1 MRLLTCTI
9 FLLLAFYMQAQSAAE
24 DTVLARLMHISNDTQ
39 RMSAYLDYADREL
52 MDHPK
57 EIITIG
63 KILFAE
69 ATAHGKLLQAAM
81 ADKMIAEGYEVITD
95 YPKSLQFYL
104 DALRIHKDQKE
115 YRLQIS
121 DMLGIARV
129 YEITDDTTS
138 EKKTIEDAMAIT
150 RQHLDNEKV
159 RKKLPLVMDY
169 LATIYKKEKRYDT
182 AIRLYNDAIAM
193 ARNEGNKLQQLE
205 SLCNLAIA
213 LKSTKQYD
221 ASLAT
226 YKQALA
232 LIDSSDEG
240 YAESVIYANLAIL
253 FYDMNDLLHSEQYAL
268 KAIYLQNKFQQPGVL
283 KDLYET
289 LLKIYTK
296 QKKYPEALDYS
307 VKLSAIKDS
316 ILNKEKSQQL
326 KLLQVKFDSDDKDRQ
341 IAGQEKALKYN
352 RRLNILLVLSSALFL
367 MLGIFVYRNLKTQ
380 RKYNAAL
387 AREKQRSEDLL
398 LNILPAEVAEELK
411 ETGVAAARHFD
422 NVTVLFTDFVNFTHA
437 SEFMTPQ
444 QLIDELHF
452 CFKAFDDIIGRHNIE
467 KIKTIG
473 DSYLAVS
480 GMPAANLNHA
490 ENIIDAAL
498 EINAFINARKQ
509 QLGDT
514 AFEMR
519 TGIHSGSVVAGIVGV
534 KKFSYDIW
542 GDTVNT
548 AARMEQTSEAGKINI
563 SQTTYELV
571 KDKFRCT
578 YRGEVEAKNKGL
590 LKMYFVE
597 Q

>member
-1 MRLLTCTI
+1 MRQLTFTVI
-9 FLLLAFYMQAQSAAE
+9 LLLAFYLSASGAAE
-24 DTVLARLMHISNDTQ
+24 DTVLARLMHISNDSE
-39 RMSAYLDYADREL
+39 RMNAYRDYADREL
-52 MDHPK
+52 IDHPK

-63 KILFAE
+63 KILLAG
-69 ATAHGKLLQAAM
+69 AAANGKQLQMAI
-81 ADKMIAEGYEVITD
+81 ADKMIAEGYEVIND

-104 DALRIHKDQKE
+104 DALRVHKDLKD
-115 YRLQIS
+115 YKSQIS
-121 DMLGIARV
+121 VLLGIARV
-129 YEITDDTTS
+129 YDQTEDMPS
-138 EKKTIEDAMAIT
+138 QKKTVEEAMAIT
-150 RQHLDNEKV
+150 RQHADIEKV
-159 RKKLPLVMDY
+159 RKKLPLVIDY
-169 LATIYKKEKRYDT
+169 LATIYKKENRYDT
-182 AIRLYNDAIAM
+182 SIKLYNEAIAL
-193 ARNEGNKLQQLE
+193 AKKDSNNLQEME

-221 ASLAT
+221 ASLGT

-240 YAESVIYANLAIL
+240 YAESVIYDNMAIL
-253 FYDMNDLLHSEQYAL
+253 FYETGDLAKSEQYAL
-268 KAIYLQNKFQQPGVL
+268 KALDIQRKLHLREVIR
-283 KDLYET
+283 DIYET
-289 LLKIYTK
+289 LMKVYTK
-296 QKKYPEALDYS
+296 QKKYPLALDYS
-307 VKLSAIKDS
+307 VKLSALKDS
-316 ILNKEKSQQL
+316 ILNKEL

-387 AREKQRSEDLL
+387 ANEKRRSEDLL

-411 ETGVAAARHFD
+411 ETGGAAARHFD
-422 NVTVLFTDFVNFTHA
+422 NVTVLFTDFVNFTQA
-437 SEFMTPQ
+437 SESMTPQ

-452 CFKAFDDIIGRHNIE
+452 CFKAFDGIIGRYNIE

-480 GMPAANLNHA
+480 GLPAANTDHA
-490 ENIIDAAL
+490 ENIISAAL
-498 EINAFINARKQ
+498 EINAFIDQRRH
-509 QLGDT
+509 QLGNV

-548 AARMEQTSEAGKINI
+548 AARMQQTSETGKINI

-571 KDKFRCT
+571 KGKFKCA
-578 YRGEVEAKNKGL
+578 YRGEIDAKNKGL